1 MGFAMDGQGVECT
14 LDLLFVANAALGP
27 WLELGEKPM
36 AEIVIG
42 EQAVEIASGNQPIA
56 RDRAFVPSLNLQH
69 GEKGA
74 GAGRS
79 TNMHLVAGDRQA
91 GADIRA
97 AGDFEGFFTFHAG
110 DDVQ

>member
-42 EQAVEIASGNQPIA
+42 EQAVEIASGN
-56 RDRAFVPSLNLQH
+56 
-69 GEKGA
+69 
-74 GAGRS
+74 
-79 TNMHLVAGDRQA
+79 
-91 GADIRA
+91 
-97 AGDFEGFFTFHAG
+97 
-110 DDVQ
+110 